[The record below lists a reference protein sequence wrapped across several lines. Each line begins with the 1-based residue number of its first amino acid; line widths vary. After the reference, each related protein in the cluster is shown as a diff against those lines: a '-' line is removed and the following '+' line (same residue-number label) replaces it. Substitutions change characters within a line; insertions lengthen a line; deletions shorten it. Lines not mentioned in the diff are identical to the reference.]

1 MKVFSPFLNGNT
13 TTSGSFNVPNHP
25 STASIQNP
33 LTGSLFHDDT
43 DGILKVYTG
52 TQWAV
57 VGEQTEPAS
66 GPASANIEYLV
77 VAGGGG
83 GGAGYSTS
91 TIGGGGG
98 GGAGGLLSSSLSSIT
113 SGSSITVSV
122 GGGGT
127 GQAIGSGNSTVG
139 TDSSIISAAGT
150 SFSTVTSN
158 GGGRGGSYANT
169 PTGGNGGSGGGSA
182 YNNAAAGSG
191 TVGQGNDGG
200 RETTSSPGYGN
211 GGGGGASQAGSDGT
225 GNAGGDGGDGK
236 QSNITGTATYYAG
249 GGGGGIGD
257 GDDGDGGA
265 GGNGGGGTG
274 GEENISGTAG
284 TSNTGGGGGGGG
296 NDGVGGSAVT
306 SAGAT
311 GGSGVV
317 IFAYPASSM
326 SATGGVRTFFNDRVA
341 HTFESSGT
349 FSVGGIKTYTHNTLD
364 IFGDSSCIALYN
376 FNGNAND
383 TGGNYNGTAS
393 NITYNQGYINDSA
406 VFNGT
411 SSVIT
416 LPSAL
421 SNGSTTDATCISF
434 WFNVGAEIT
443 SATANNEIMNF
454 AQSSGNFGKIAL
466 GSTTGNFGSETFS
479 VTSDVTSQYTYS
491 TTNIPAGWNHAVVQ
505 WNSSTTKWDIYINS
519 SQHSTSTFGTNEQG
533 KWALKF
539 GNRSSLYYS
548 GKLDQIRIFSKT
560 LSTAEITT
568 LYEE

>member
-1 MKVFSPFLNGNT
+1 MIHENIELTGSFVV
-13 TTSGSFNVPNHP
+13 SGSFVLPNHL
-25 STASIQNP
+25 TNASVNA
-33 LTGSLFHDDT
+33 LTGSIYHDTT
-43 DGILKVYTG
+43 DNIVKVYNGSEWVT
-52 TQWAV
+52 
-57 VGEQTEPAS
+57 VGEQT
-66 GPASANIEYLV
+66 GPAPPGADIEYLA

-83 GGAGYSTS
+83 GGEGYY
-91 TIGGGGG
+91 GGG
-98 GGAGGLLSSSLSSIT
+98 GGAGGYLSSSLSSVSSGSTFTIT
-113 SGSSITVSV
+113 VGGGGSAGSSQSSDAGNGVDSSIAGSSITTITAV
-122 GGGGT
+122 GGGG
-127 GQAIGSGNSTVG
+127 GASRESDPGAS
-139 TDSSIISAAGT
+139 
-150 SFSTVTSN
+150 
-158 GGGRGGSYANT
+158 
-169 PTGGNGGSGGGSA
+169 GGSGGGASKPG
-182 YNNAAAGSG
+182 YSGGSG

-200 RETTSSPGYGN
+200 TLPASKYGA
-211 GGGGGASQAGSDGT
+211 GGGGAGEEGPIPPGLYTETPQNDSIGCPGGAGLYS
-225 GNAGGDGGDGK
+225 K
-236 QSNITGTATYYAG
+236 ITGTSTPYAG
-249 GGGGGIGD
+249 GGGSGARSTYSSNGIG
-257 GDDGDGGA
+257 GGVGGGGA
-265 GGNGGGGTG
+265 GGAYTTGT
-274 GEENISGTAG
+274 SG

-296 NDGVGGSAVT
+296 NSGNNGGA
-306 SAGAT
+306 

-317 IFAYPASSM
+317 ILAFPTASI
-326 SATGGVRTFFNDRVA
+326 SATGGVRRFFNNRVA
-341 HTFESSGT
+341 HIFESSGT
-349 FSVGGIKTYTHNTLD
+349 FSVSGTKTYNHNTLD

-406 VFNGT
+406 VFNGS

-421 SNGSTTDATCISF
+421 SDGSTTDATCISF
-434 WFNVGAEIT
+434 WFNVGAEVT
-443 SATANNEIMNF
+443 SATSNNEIMNF

-519 SQHSTSTFGTNEQG
+519 SQHSTSTFGSNEQG

-539 GNRSSLYYS
+539 GNRSSFYYS